1 MAQGNGGTGP
11 GLAALQSMV
20 GRFQAP
26 ELFNSVN
33 QSFTTPSQI
42 LIPRTLNLTRPLES
56 ITIYVAFRIAVTV
69 ANFTAVA
76 PEAPQNILQRITL
89 TGTHRAFG
97 AVTPMRLR
105 GATAYVGSYL
115 AQGLGGSDIVINNT
129 RAASP
134 GRPLT
139 SPFLGTTAGSPYD
152 IIVVYHLP
160 VTPQLGL
167 SPAIKRQQSAFL
179 YLPQDWGDSLQ
190 LQLEFGDASALGNP
204 TGATTAFTA
213 FGSGTGTPL
222 VEVHLNYSILGQFAN
237 QMNNGVVLREEREL
251 STFTALATAQRLA
264 TLQKNITTGI
274 LVKSGT
280 TQTAGLT
287 AGVNTYATVVDTQ
300 LARTQV
306 IVDNKPVRNNQ
317 NNTVM
322 KAYYQRMFGTVI
334 PAGYQYIS
342 FVDGQS
348 ALLGYRGDLLAP
360 GSQFELYSD
369 IATAS
374 ADNRQSYLQEQIIG
388 GPFPSRR
395 P

>member
-1 MAQGNGGTGP
+1 MPPNGNANPAAGI
-11 GLAALQSMV
+11 AALQSMI
-20 GRFQAP
+20 GRLQAP
-26 ELFNSVN
+26 ELFSPGQ

-56 ITIYVAFRIAVTV
+56 ITIFLSFRVAVTV
-69 ANFTAVA
+69 ANYTTVA
-76 PEAPQNILQRITL
+76 PEAPQNILQRVTL

-97 AVTPMRLR
+97 ALTPMRVT
-105 GATAYVGSYL
+105 GATAYAMSYFS
-115 AQGLGGSDIVINNT
+115 QGLGGSDIVINGT

-152 IIVVYHLP
+152 ITLAYHLP

-167 SPAIKRQQSAFL
+167 SDSIKRQQSAFL

-190 LQLEFGDASALGNP
+190 LQLEFADASGLGNP
-204 TGATTAFTA
+204 TGATVAFT
-213 FGSGTGTPL
+213 GPGGVGLPL
-222 VEVHLNYSILGQFAN
+222 IEVHLNYSILGAFAN
-237 QMNNGVVLREEREL
+237 QMNNGVVLREERVL
-251 STFTALATAQRLA
+251 TTFTALATAARLA
-264 TLQKNITTGI
+264 TLQKNITDNI
-274 LVKSGT
+274 VVKSGINQVT
-280 TQTAGLT
+280 GTS
-287 AGVNTYATVVDTQ
+287 AGVQTYLSLSDVQ

-317 NNTVM
+317 RNDVM

-334 PAGYQYIS
+334 PSGYQNVS

-348 ALLGYRGDLLAP
+348 ALLAYRGDLLAP

-369 IATAS
+369 IITAN

-388 GPFPSRR
+388 GPFPTRR